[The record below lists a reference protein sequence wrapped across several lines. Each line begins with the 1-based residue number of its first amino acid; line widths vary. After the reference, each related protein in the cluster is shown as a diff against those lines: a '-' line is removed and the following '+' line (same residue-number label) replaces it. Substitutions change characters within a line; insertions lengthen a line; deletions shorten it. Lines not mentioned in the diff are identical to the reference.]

1 MKNLKMK
8 LKKVAAATLAA
19 AMCLSCLSGCGSD
32 KGADTSQTSGSET
45 VSETAEAA
53 PESESQAE
61 AEENT
66 NLGSYK
72 ICVYT
77 LKATGSIVDAVDAFM
92 GSISNEL
99 NITYEVRF
107 AGDDAATLLDN
118 VQTAIAEGFNGIIS
132 MTDKG
137 NNAAILEL
145 CEESGV
151 YFGGTWSNQG
161 SSLNSSDAGYD
172 ILKSA
177 YYVGSIADGRDD
189 YEGEVLSYAK
199 AIADEY
205 NALGEDEKEGAIG
218 ITTNPSKWTP
228 GHQIAAQNM
237 YETLTTEYGIPDS
250 AFATE
255 TISPRSEDETY
266 AGTTLEAGTW
276 QFPQVDVSSMSLPA
290 AYFQSNSNLK
300 LICSFASI
308 TYIEPALQNA
318 NLHGKVKIWTC
329 GYESEDYLM
338 NNFGTQGDQTYQGF
352 RTAPIEDVA
361 FPLVIM
367 LDKLNGNS
375 YADREAKIS
384 ELVEAMDSEMS
395 AKFQLKSYLIPYSS
409 SIIITGDEAFEKFV
423 NNYVYGNGDGQCSIV
438 SADDLKNLMVT
449 CNPDASYEELVAF
462 FDESGRL
469 DASIIK

>member
-1 MKNLKMK
+1 MKGLKTK
-8 LKKVAAATLAA
+8 LKRIAAAVMVA
-19 AMCLSCLSGCGSD
+19 AMCVGCFAGCGSQEGEEPATA
-32 KGADTSQTSGSET
+32 GAQTEAGEGSG
-45 VSETAEAA
+45 A
-53 PESESQAE
+53 QAE
-61 AEENT
+61 GAESSE
-66 NLGSYK
+66 LGNFK
-72 ICVYT
+72 ICVFT
-77 LKATGSIVDAVDAFM
+77 LKATGSIVESVDAFM
-92 GSISNEL
+92 GSISDGL
-99 NITYEVRF
+99 NISYEVRF

-172 ILKSA
+172 ILKSG
-177 YYVGSIADGRDD
+177 YFVGSIGDGRDD
-189 YEGEVLSYAK
+189 SATEVAAYAK
-199 AIADEY
+199 AIAAEY
-205 NALGEDEKEGAIG
+205 EALADDKKEGAIG

-228 GHQIAAQNM
+228 GQQIAAQSL
-237 YETLTTEYGIPDS
+237 YTTLTTEYGIPES
-250 AFATE
+250 AFATA
-255 TISPRSEDETY
+255 TIEKRAEDEVY
-266 AGTTLEAGTW
+266 SGTTIEAGTW

-290 AYFQSNSNLK
+290 AYFQSNSNIS

-318 NLHGKVKIWTC
+318 NLHGKVKVWTC

-338 NNFGTQGDQTYQGF
+338 NNFGSQGDATYQGF

-375 YADREAKIS
+375 YADREAKVA
-384 ELVEAMDSEMS
+384 ELVAAMDSDMS
-395 AKFQLKSYLIPYSS
+395 AKFQLKGYMIPSSS
-409 SIIITGDEAFEKFV
+409 SIVVTSNEEFDGFA
-423 NNYVYGNGDGQCSIV
+423 NHYVYGNGDGNCSIV
-438 SADDLKNLMVT
+438 TADDLKNLMVT
-449 CNPDASYEELVAF
+449 CNPDATYEDLVAF
-462 FDESGRL
+462 FGENGGL
-469 DASIIK
+469 NASALVQ